1 MQFYRQYQRMCVGGV
16 IVKRRIEDGLLSWK
30 NQKNRKPLIV
40 YGARQVGKTYSII
53 SFGRKN
59 YADYAYF
66 NFEANGELKS
76 IFDRNL
82 EPKRIVLE
90 LGAVLGKVITEH
102 TLIIFDEIQ
111 AAPKALTSL
120 KYFCEQAPEYH
131 IIAAGSLLGVALER
145 ENCSF
150 PVGKVNSIN
159 MYPMDFYEFLLA
171 TGNEVLADMIE
182 AGYREDS
189 PLSENLHSRALEL
202 YRSYLVVGG
211 MPEVVK
217 EFIETDDYR
226 MVRVKQAEIIN
237 NYTADMAKYAT
248 KNEAIKHVATYNSIP
263 SQLAR
268 ENKKFQYKLIGS
280 NARSREYEASIDWL
294 SKAGVV
300 LRCEKVNEGKIPLEF
315 YKDITSFKIY
325 FSDVGLLA
333 AKAMIPVENILSDIN
348 LGGEAK
354 GAITENYLAVQLSC
368 REHKLYYW
376 EAGSAAELDFVIM
389 QDNRIV
395 LVECKANVH
404 VRAKSL
410 ETFRKKYAI
419 GESIRV
425 SAKNFGM
432 DNGIKSVP
440 LYAAWCI

>member
-1 MQFYRQYQRMCVGGV
+1 M
-16 IVKRRIEDGLLSWK
+16 KRRIEAGLLNWK
-30 NQKNRKPLIV
+30 NQKDRKPLIV

-53 SFGRKN
+53 SFGKNN

-66 NFEANGELKS
+66 NFEANEELKS

-82 EPKRIVLE
+82 EPSRIVLE
-90 LGAVLGKVITEH
+90 LGAVLGRRISEH

-120 KYFCEQAPEYH
+120 KYFYEQAPEYH

-145 ENCSF
+145 ENYSF

-159 MYPMDFYEFLLA
+159 MYPMDFYEFLMA
-171 TGNEVLADMIE
+171 TGNEALADIIE
-182 AGYREDS
+182 AGYRDDT
-189 PLSENLHSRALEL
+189 PLSEQLHSRALEL
-202 YRSYLVVGG
+202 YRAYLVVGG
-211 MPEVVK
+211 MPEVVR
-217 EFIETDDYR
+217 EYVETNDYR

-248 KNEAIKHVATYNSIP
+248 KNEAVRHVATYNSIP

-268 ENKKFQYKLIGS
+268 ENKKFQYRLIGS
-280 NARSREYEASIDWL
+280 NARSREYEGSIDWL
-294 SKAGVV
+294 YKAGVV
-300 LRCEKVNEGKIPLEF
+300 LKCEKVNAGKVPLEF

-333 AKAMIPVENILSDIN
+333 AKAMIPVETILSDIN
-348 LGGEAK
+348 FDGEAK
-354 GAITENYLAVQLSC
+354 GAVTENYLAVQLAC
-368 REHKLYYW
+368 REHNLYYW
-376 EAGSAAELDFVIM
+376 ESNSTAELDFVIM
-389 QDNRIV
+389 YGNGI
-395 LVECKANVH
+395 LPIECKANIH
-404 VRAKSL
+404 VKAKSL
-410 ETFRKKYAI
+410 EIFKKKYDI
-419 GESIRV
+419 VQSVRV

-432 DNGIKSVP
+432 ENGIKSVP

>member
-1 MQFYRQYQRMCVGGV
+1 M
-16 IVKRRIEDGLLSWK
+16 KRRIEAGLLNWK
-30 NQKNRKPLIV
+30 NQKDRKPLIV

-53 SFGRKN
+53 SFGKN
-59 YADYAYF
+59 NYVDYAYF
-66 NFEANGELKS
+66 NFEANEELKS

-82 EPKRIVLE
+82 EPSRIVLE
-90 LGAVLGKVITEH
+90 LGAVLGRRISEH

-120 KYFCEQAPEYH
+120 KYFYEQAPEYH

-145 ENCSF
+145 ENYSF

-159 MYPMDFYEFLLA
+159 MYPMDFYEFLMA
-171 TGNEVLADMIE
+171 TENEALADIIE
-182 AGYREDS
+182 AGYRDDT
-189 PLSENLHSRALEL
+189 PLSEQLHSRALKL
-202 YRSYLVVGG
+202 YRAYLVVGG
-211 MPEVVK
+211 MPEVVR
-217 EFIETDDYR
+217 EYVETNDYR

-248 KNEAIKHVATYNSIP
+248 KNEAVRHVATYNSIP

-268 ENKKFQYKLIGS
+268 ENKKFQYRLIGS
-280 NARSREYEASIDWL
+280 NARSREYEGSIDWL
-294 SKAGVV
+294 YKAGVV
-300 LRCEKVNEGKIPLEF
+300 LKCEKVNEGKVPLEF

-333 AKAMIPVENILSDIN
+333 AKAMIPVETILSDIN
-348 LGGEAK
+348 FGGEAK
-354 GAITENYLAVQLSC
+354 GAVTENYLAVQLAC
-368 REHKLYYW
+368 REHNLYYW
-376 EAGSAAELDFVIM
+376 ESNSTAELDFVIM
-389 QDNRIV
+389 YGNGI
-395 LVECKANVH
+395 LPIECKANVH

-410 ETFRKKYAI
+410 EIFKKKYDIAQ
-419 GESIRV
+419 SVRV

-432 DNGIKSVP
+432 ENGIKSVP

>member
-1 MQFYRQYQRMCVGGV
+1 M
-16 IVKRRIEDGLLSWK
+16 KRRIEAGLLNWK
-30 NQKNRKPLIV
+30 NQKDRKPLIV

-53 SFGRKN
+53 SFGKNN

-66 NFEANGELKS
+66 NFEANEELKS

-82 EPKRIVLE
+82 EPSRIVLE
-90 LGAVLGKVITEH
+90 LGAVLGKRISGH

-120 KYFCEQAPEYH
+120 KYFYEQAPEYH

-145 ENCSF
+145 ENYSF

-159 MYPMDFYEFLLA
+159 MYPMDFYEFLMA
-171 TGNEVLADMIE
+171 TENEALADIIE
-182 AGYREDS
+182 AGYRDDT
-189 PLSENLHSRALEL
+189 PLSEQLHSRALEL
-202 YRSYLVVGG
+202 YRAYLVVGG
-211 MPEVVK
+211 MPEVVR
-217 EFIETDDYR
+217 EYVETNDYR

-248 KNEAIKHVATYNSIP
+248 KNEAVRHVATYNSIP

-268 ENKKFQYKLIGS
+268 ENKKFQYRLIGS
-280 NARSREYEASIDWL
+280 NARSREYEGSIDWL
-294 SKAGVV
+294 YKAGVV
-300 LRCEKVNEGKIPLEF
+300 LKCEKVNEGKVPLEF

-333 AKAMIPVENILSDIN
+333 AKAMIPVETILSDIN
-348 LGGEAK
+348 FGGEAK
-354 GAITENYLAVQLSC
+354 GAVTENYLAVQLAC
-368 REHKLYYW
+368 REHNLYYW
-376 EAGSAAELDFVIM
+376 ESNSTAELDFVIM
-389 QDNRIV
+389 YENGI
-395 LVECKANVH
+395 LPIECKANVH

-410 ETFRKKYAI
+410 EIFKKKYDIAQ
-419 GESIRV
+419 SVRV

-432 DNGIKSVP
+432 ENGIKSVP

>member
-1 MQFYRQYQRMCVGGV
+1 M
-16 IVKRRIEDGLLSWK
+16 KRRIEAGLLNWK
-30 NQKNRKPLIV
+30 NQKDRKPLIV

-53 SFGRKN
+53 SFGKNN

-66 NFEANGELKS
+66 NFEANEELKS

-82 EPKRIVLE
+82 EPSRIVLE
-90 LGAVLGKVITEH
+90 LGAVLGKRISGH

-120 KYFCEQAPEYH
+120 KYFYEQAPEYH

-145 ENCSF
+145 ENYSF

-159 MYPMDFYEFLLA
+159 MYPMDFYEFLMA
-171 TGNEVLADMIE
+171 TENEALADIIE
-182 AGYREDS
+182 AGYRDDT
-189 PLSENLHSRALEL
+189 PLSEQLHSRALEL
-202 YRSYLVVGG
+202 YRAYLVVGG
-211 MPEVVK
+211 LPEVVR
-217 EFIETDDYR
+217 EYVETNDYR

-237 NYTADMAKYAT
+237 NYTADKAKYAT
-248 KNEAIKHVATYNSIP
+248 KNEAVRHVATYNSIP

-268 ENKKFQYKLIGS
+268 ENKKFQYRLIGS
-280 NARSREYEASIDWL
+280 NARSREYEGSIDWL
-294 SKAGVV
+294 YKAGVV
-300 LRCEKVNEGKIPLEF
+300 LKCEKVNEGKVPHEF

-333 AKAMIPVENILSDIN
+333 AKAMIPVETILSDIN
-348 LGGEAK
+348 FGGEAK
-354 GAITENYLAVQLSC
+354 GAVTENYLAVQLAC
-368 REHKLYYW
+368 REHNLYYW
-376 EAGSAAELDFVIM
+376 ESNSTAELDFVIM
-389 QDNRIV
+389 YGNGI
-395 LVECKANVH
+395 LPIECKANVH

-410 ETFRKKYAI
+410 EIFKKKYDIAQ
-419 GESIRV
+419 SVRV

-432 DNGIKSVP
+432 ENGIKSVP

>member
-1 MQFYRQYQRMCVGGV
+1 M
-16 IVKRRIEDGLLSWK
+16 KRRIEAGLLNWK
-30 NQKNRKPLIV
+30 NQKDRKPLIV

-53 SFGRKN
+53 SFGKNN

-66 NFEANGELKS
+66 NFEANEELKS

-82 EPKRIVLE
+82 EPSRIVLE
-90 LGAVLGKVITEH
+90 LGAVLGRRISEH

-120 KYFCEQAPEYH
+120 KYFYEQAPEYH

-145 ENCSF
+145 ENYSF

-159 MYPMDFYEFLLA
+159 MYPMDFYEFLMA
-171 TGNEVLADMIE
+171 TENEALADIIE
-182 AGYREDS
+182 AGYRDDT
-189 PLSENLHSRALEL
+189 PLSEQLHSRALEL
-202 YRSYLVVGG
+202 YRAYLVVGG
-211 MPEVVK
+211 MPEVVR
-217 EFIETDDYR
+217 EYVETNDYR

-248 KNEAIKHVATYNSIP
+248 KNEAVRHVATYNSIP

-268 ENKKFQYKLIGS
+268 ENKKFQYRLIGS
-280 NARSREYEASIDWL
+280 NARSREYEGSIDWL
-294 SKAGVV
+294 YKAGVV
-300 LRCEKVNEGKIPLEF
+300 LKCEKVNEGKIPLEF

-333 AKAMIPVENILSDIN
+333 AKAMIPVETILSDIN
-348 LGGEAK
+348 FGGEAK
-354 GAITENYLAVQLSC
+354 GAVTENYLAVQLAC
-368 REHKLYYW
+368 REHNLYYW
-376 EAGSAAELDFVIM
+376 ESNSTAELDFVIM
-389 QDNRIV
+389 YGNGI
-395 LVECKANVH
+395 LPIECKANVH

-410 ETFRKKYAI
+410 EIFKKKYDIAQ
-419 GESIRV
+419 SMRV

-432 DNGIKSVP
+432 ENGIKSVP

>member
-1 MQFYRQYQRMCVGGV
+1 M
-16 IVKRRIEDGLLSWK
+16 KRRIEAGLLNWK
-30 NQKNRKPLIV
+30 NQKDRKPLIV

-53 SFGRKN
+53 SFGKNN

-66 NFEANGELKS
+66 NFEANEELKS

-82 EPKRIVLE
+82 EPSRIVLE
-90 LGAVLGKVITEH
+90 LGAVLGKRISGH

-120 KYFCEQAPEYH
+120 KYFYEQAPEYH

-145 ENCSF
+145 ENYSF

-159 MYPMDFYEFLLA
+159 MYPMDFYEFLMA
-171 TGNEVLADMIE
+171 TENEALADIIE
-182 AGYREDS
+182 AGYMDDT
-189 PLSENLHSRALEL
+189 PLSEQLHSRALEL
-202 YRSYLVVGG
+202 YRAYLVVGG
-211 MPEVVK
+211 MPEVVR
-217 EFIETDDYR
+217 EYVETNDYR

-248 KNEAIKHVATYNSIP
+248 KNEAVRHVATYNSIP

-268 ENKKFQYKLIGS
+268 ENKKFQYRLIGS
-280 NARSREYEASIDWL
+280 NARSREYEGSIDWL
-294 SKAGVV
+294 YKAGVV
-300 LRCEKVNEGKIPLEF
+300 LKCEKVNEGKVPLEF

-333 AKAMIPVENILSDIN
+333 AKAMIPVETILSDIN
-348 LGGEAK
+348 FGGEAK
-354 GAITENYLAVQLSC
+354 GAVTENYLAVQLAC
-368 REHKLYYW
+368 REHNLYYW
-376 EAGSAAELDFVIM
+376 ESNSTAELDFVIM
-389 QDNRIV
+389 YGNGI
-395 LVECKANVH
+395 LPIECKANVH

-410 ETFRKKYAI
+410 EIFKKKYDIAQ
-419 GESIRV
+419 SVRV

-432 DNGIKSVP
+432 ENGIKSVP

>member
-1 MQFYRQYQRMCVGGV
+1 M
-16 IVKRRIEDGLLSWK
+16 KRRIEAGLLNWK
-30 NQKNRKPLIV
+30 NQKDRKPLIV

-53 SFGRKN
+53 SFGKNN

-66 NFEANGELKS
+66 NFEANEELKS

-82 EPKRIVLE
+82 EPSRIVLE
-90 LGAVLGKVITEH
+90 LGAVLGRRISEH

-120 KYFCEQAPEYH
+120 KYFYEQAPEYH

-145 ENCSF
+145 ENYSF

-159 MYPMDFYEFLLA
+159 MYPMDFYEFLMA
-171 TGNEVLADMIE
+171 TENEALADIIE
-182 AGYREDS
+182 AGYRDDA
-189 PLSENLHSRALEL
+189 PLSEQLHSRALEL
-202 YRSYLVVGG
+202 YRAYLVVGG
-211 MPEVVK
+211 MPEVVR
-217 EFIETDDYR
+217 EYVETNDYR

-248 KNEAIKHVATYNSIP
+248 KNEAVRHVATYNSIP

-268 ENKKFQYKLIGS
+268 ENKKFQYRLIGS
-280 NARSREYEASIDWL
+280 NARSREYEGSIDWL
-294 SKAGVV
+294 YKAGVV
-300 LRCEKVNEGKIPLEF
+300 LKCEKVNEGKVPLEF

-333 AKAMIPVENILSDIN
+333 AKAMIPVETILSDIN
-348 LGGEAK
+348 FGGEAK
-354 GAITENYLAVQLSC
+354 GAVTENYLAVQLAC
-368 REHKLYYW
+368 REHNLYYW
-376 EAGSAAELDFVIM
+376 ESNSTAELDFVIM
-389 QDNRIV
+389 YGNGI
-395 LVECKANVH
+395 LPIECKANVH

-410 ETFRKKYAI
+410 EIFKKKYDIAQ
-419 GESIRV
+419 SVRV

-432 DNGIKSVP
+432 ENGIKSVP

>member
-1 MQFYRQYQRMCVGGV
+1 M
-16 IVKRRIEDGLLSWK
+16 KRRIEAGLLNWK
-30 NQKNRKPLIV
+30 NQKDRKPLIV

-53 SFGRKN
+53 SFGKNN

-66 NFEANGELKS
+66 NFEANEELKS

-82 EPKRIVLE
+82 EPSRIVLE
-90 LGAVLGKVITEH
+90 LGAVLGKRLSGH

-120 KYFCEQAPEYH
+120 KYFYEQAPEYH

-145 ENCSF
+145 ENYSF

-159 MYPMDFYEFLLA
+159 MYPMDFYEFLMA
-171 TGNEVLADMIE
+171 TENEALADIIE
-182 AGYREDS
+182 AGYRDDT
-189 PLSENLHSRALEL
+189 PLSEQLHSRALEL
-202 YRSYLVVGG
+202 YRAYLVVGG
-211 MPEVVK
+211 MPEVVR
-217 EFIETDDYR
+217 EYVETNDYR

-248 KNEAIKHVATYNSIP
+248 KNEAVRHVATYNSIP

-268 ENKKFQYKLIGS
+268 ENKKFQYRLIGS
-280 NARSREYEASIDWL
+280 NARSREYEGSIDWL
-294 SKAGVV
+294 YKAGVV
-300 LRCEKVNEGKIPLEF
+300 LKCEKVNEGKVPLEF

-333 AKAMIPVENILSDIN
+333 AKAMIPVETILSDIN
-348 LGGEAK
+348 FGGEAK
-354 GAITENYLAVQLSC
+354 GAVTENYLAVQLAC
-368 REHKLYYW
+368 REHNLYYW
-376 EAGSAAELDFVIM
+376 ESNSTAELDFVIM
-389 QDNRIV
+389 YGNGI
-395 LVECKANVH
+395 LPIECKANVH

-410 ETFRKKYAI
+410 EIFKKKYDIAQ
-419 GESIRV
+419 SVRV

-432 DNGIKSVP
+432 ENGIKSVP

>member
-1 MQFYRQYQRMCVGGV
+1 M
-16 IVKRRIEDGLLSWK
+16 KRRIEAGLLNWK
-30 NQKNRKPLIV
+30 NQKDRKPLIV

-53 SFGRKN
+53 SFGKNN

-66 NFEANGELKS
+66 NFEANEELKS

-82 EPKRIVLE
+82 EPSRIVLE
-90 LGAVLGKVITEH
+90 LGAVLGRRISEH

-120 KYFCEQAPEYH
+120 KYFYEQAPEYH

-145 ENCSF
+145 ENYSF

-159 MYPMDFYEFLLA
+159 MYPMDLYEFLMA
-171 TGNEVLADMIE
+171 TGNEALADIIE
-182 AGYREDS
+182 AGYRDDT
-189 PLSENLHSRALEL
+189 PLSEQLHSRALEL
-202 YRSYLVVGG
+202 YRAYLVVGG
-211 MPEVVK
+211 MPEVVR
-217 EFIETDDYR
+217 EYVETNDYR

-248 KNEAIKHVATYNSIP
+248 KNEAVRHVATYNSIP

-268 ENKKFQYKLIGS
+268 ENKKFQYRLIGS
-280 NARSREYEASIDWL
+280 NARSREYEGSIDWL
-294 SKAGVV
+294 YKAGVV
-300 LRCEKVNEGKIPLEF
+300 LKCEKVNEGKVPLEF

-333 AKAMIPVENILSDIN
+333 AKAMIPVETILSDIN
-348 LGGEAK
+348 FDGEAK
-354 GAITENYLAVQLSC
+354 GAVTENYLAVQLAC
-368 REHKLYYW
+368 REHNLYYW
-376 EAGSAAELDFVIM
+376 ESNSTAELDFVIM
-389 QDNRIV
+389 YGNGI
-395 LVECKANVH
+395 LPIECKANIH
-404 VRAKSL
+404 VKAKSL
-410 ETFRKKYAI
+410 ELFKKKYDIAQ
-419 GESIRV
+419 SVRV

-432 DNGIKSVP
+432 ENGIKSVP

>member
-1 MQFYRQYQRMCVGGV
+1 M
-16 IVKRRIEDGLLSWK
+16 KRRIEAGLLNWK
-30 NQKNRKPLIV
+30 NQKDRKPLIV

-53 SFGRKN
+53 SFGKNN

-66 NFEANGELKS
+66 NFEANEELKS

-82 EPKRIVLE
+82 EPSRIVLE
-90 LGAVLGKVITEH
+90 LGAVLGKRISGH

-120 KYFCEQAPEYH
+120 KYFYEQAPEYH

-145 ENCSF
+145 ENYSF

-159 MYPMDFYEFLLA
+159 MYPMDFYEFLMA
-171 TGNEVLADMIE
+171 TENEALADIIE
-182 AGYREDS
+182 AGYRDDT
-189 PLSENLHSRALEL
+189 PLSEQLHSRALEL
-202 YRSYLVVGG
+202 YRAYLVVGG
-211 MPEVVK
+211 MPEVVR
-217 EFIETDDYR
+217 EYVETNDYR

-248 KNEAIKHVATYNSIP
+248 KNEAVRHVATYNSIP

-268 ENKKFQYKLIGS
+268 ENKKFQYRLIGS
-280 NARSREYEASIDWL
+280 NARSREYEGSIDWL
-294 SKAGVV
+294 YKAGVV
-300 LRCEKVNEGKIPLEF
+300 LKCEKVNEGKIPLEF

-333 AKAMIPVENILSDIN
+333 AKAMIPVETILSDIN
-348 LGGEAK
+348 FGGEAK
-354 GAITENYLAVQLSC
+354 GAVTENYLAVQLAC
-368 REHKLYYW
+368 REHNLYYW
-376 EAGSAAELDFVIM
+376 ESNSTAELDFVIM
-389 QDNRIV
+389 YGNGI
-395 LVECKANVH
+395 LPIECKANVH

-410 ETFRKKYAI
+410 GIFKKKYDIAQ
-419 GESIRV
+419 SVRV

-432 DNGIKSVP
+432 ENGIKSVP

>member
-1 MQFYRQYQRMCVGGV
+1 M
-16 IVKRRIEDGLLSWK
+16 KRRIEAGLLNWK
-30 NQKNRKPLIV
+30 NQKDRKPLIV

-53 SFGRKN
+53 SFGKNN

-66 NFEANGELKS
+66 NFEANEELKS

-82 EPKRIVLE
+82 EPSRIVLE
-90 LGAVLGKVITEH
+90 LGAVLGKRISGH

-111 AAPKALTSL
+111 AAPKVLTSL
-120 KYFCEQAPEYH
+120 KYFYEQAPEYH

-145 ENCSF
+145 ENYSF

-159 MYPMDFYEFLLA
+159 MYPMDFYEFLMA
-171 TGNEVLADMIE
+171 TENEALADIIE
-182 AGYREDS
+182 AGYRDDT
-189 PLSENLHSRALEL
+189 PLSEQLHSRALEL
-202 YRSYLVVGG
+202 YRAYLVVGG
-211 MPEVVK
+211 MPEVVR
-217 EFIETDDYR
+217 EYVETNDYR

-248 KNEAIKHVATYNSIP
+248 KNEAVRHVATYNSIP

-268 ENKKFQYKLIGS
+268 ENKKFQYRLIGS
-280 NARSREYEASIDWL
+280 NARSREYEGSIDWL
-294 SKAGVV
+294 YKAGVV
-300 LRCEKVNEGKIPLEF
+300 LKCEKVNEGKVPLEF

-333 AKAMIPVENILSDIN
+333 AKAMIPVETILSDIN
-348 LGGEAK
+348 FGGEAK
-354 GAITENYLAVQLSC
+354 GAVTENYLAVQLAC
-368 REHKLYYW
+368 REHNLYYW
-376 EAGSAAELDFVIM
+376 ESNSTAELDFVIM
-389 QDNRIV
+389 YGNGI
-395 LVECKANVH
+395 LPIECKANVH

-410 ETFRKKYAI
+410 EIFKKKYDIAQ
-419 GESIRV
+419 SVRV

-432 DNGIKSVP
+432 ENGIKSVP

>member
-1 MQFYRQYQRMCVGGV
+1 M
-16 IVKRRIEDGLLSWK
+16 KRRIEAGLLNWK
-30 NQKNRKPLIV
+30 NQKDRKPLIV

-53 SFGRKN
+53 SFGKNN

-66 NFEANGELKS
+66 NFEANEELKS

-82 EPKRIVLE
+82 EPSRIVLE
-90 LGAVLGKVITEH
+90 LGAVLGKRISGH

-120 KYFCEQAPEYH
+120 KYFYEQAPEYH

-145 ENCSF
+145 ENYSF

-159 MYPMDFYEFLLA
+159 MYPMDFYEFLMA
-171 TGNEVLADMIE
+171 TENEALADIIE
-182 AGYREDS
+182 AGYRDDT
-189 PLSENLHSRALEL
+189 PLSEQLHSRALEL
-202 YRSYLVVGG
+202 YRAYLVVGG
-211 MPEVVK
+211 MPEVVR
-217 EFIETDDYR
+217 EYVETNDYR

-248 KNEAIKHVATYNSIP
+248 KNEAVRHVATYNSIP

-268 ENKKFQYKLIGS
+268 ENKKFQYRLIGS
-280 NARSREYEASIDWL
+280 NARSREYEGSIDWL
-294 SKAGVV
+294 YKAGVV
-300 LRCEKVNEGKIPLEF
+300 LKCEKVNEGKVPLEF

-333 AKAMIPVENILSDIN
+333 AKAMIPVETILSDIN
-348 LGGEAK
+348 FGGEAK
-354 GAITENYLAVQLSC
+354 GAVTENYLAVQLAC
-368 REHKLYYW
+368 REHNLYYW
-376 EAGSAAELDFVIM
+376 ESNSTAELDFVIM
-389 QDNRIV
+389 YGNGI
-395 LVECKANVH
+395 LPIECKANVH

-410 ETFRKKYAI
+410 EVFKKKYDIAQ
-419 GESIRV
+419 SVRV

-432 DNGIKSVP
+432 ENGIKSVP

>member
-1 MQFYRQYQRMCVGGV
+1 MN
-16 IVKRRIEDGLLSWK
+16 WK
-30 NQKNRKPLIV
+30 NQKDRKPLIV

-53 SFGRKN
+53 SFGKNN

-66 NFEANGELKS
+66 NFEANEELKS

-82 EPKRIVLE
+82 EPSRIVLE
-90 LGAVLGKVITEH
+90 LGAVLGKRISGH

-120 KYFCEQAPEYH
+120 KYFYEQAPEYH

-145 ENCSF
+145 ENYSF

-159 MYPMDFYEFLLA
+159 MYPMDFYEFLMA
-171 TGNEVLADMIE
+171 TENEALADIIE
-182 AGYREDS
+182 AGYRDDT
-189 PLSENLHSRALEL
+189 PLSEQLHSRALEL
-202 YRSYLVVGG
+202 YRAYLVVGG
-211 MPEVVK
+211 MPEVVR
-217 EFIETDDYR
+217 EYVETNDYR

-248 KNEAIKHVATYNSIP
+248 KNEAVRHVATYNSIP

-268 ENKKFQYKLIGS
+268 ENKKFQYRLIGS
-280 NARSREYEASIDWL
+280 NARSREYEGSIDWL
-294 SKAGVV
+294 YKAGVV
-300 LRCEKVNEGKIPLEF
+300 LKCEKVNEGKVPLEF

-333 AKAMIPVENILSDIN
+333 AKAMIPVETILSDIN
-348 LGGEAK
+348 FGGEAK
-354 GAITENYLAVQLSC
+354 GAVTENYLAVQLAC
-368 REHKLYYW
+368 REHNLYYW
-376 EAGSAAELDFVIM
+376 ESNSTAELDFVIM
-389 QDNRIV
+389 YGNGI
-395 LVECKANVH
+395 LPIECKANVH

-410 ETFRKKYAI
+410 EIFKKKYDIAQ
-419 GESIRV
+419 SVRV

-432 DNGIKSVP
+432 ENGIKSVP

>member
-1 MQFYRQYQRMCVGGV
+1 M
-16 IVKRRIEDGLLSWK
+16 KRRIEAGLLNWK
-30 NQKNRKPLIV
+30 NQKDRKPLIV

-53 SFGRKN
+53 SFGKNN

-66 NFEANGELKS
+66 NFEANEELKS

-82 EPKRIVLE
+82 EPSRIVLE
-90 LGAVLGKVITEH
+90 LGAVLGKRISGH

-120 KYFCEQAPEYH
+120 KYFYEQAPEYH

-145 ENCSF
+145 ENYSF

-159 MYPMDFYEFLLA
+159 MYPMDFYEFLMA
-171 TGNEVLADMIE
+171 TENEALADIIE
-182 AGYREDS
+182 AGYRDDT
-189 PLSENLHSRALEL
+189 PLSEQLHSRALEL
-202 YRSYLVVGG
+202 YRAYLVVGG
-211 MPEVVK
+211 MPEVVR
-217 EFIETDDYR
+217 EYVETNDYR

-248 KNEAIKHVATYNSIP
+248 KNEAVRHVATYNSIP

-268 ENKKFQYKLIGS
+268 ENKKFQYRLIGS
-280 NARSREYEASIDWL
+280 NARSREYEGSIDWL
-294 SKAGVV
+294 YKAGVV
-300 LRCEKVNEGKIPLEF
+300 LKCEKVNEGKVPLEF

-333 AKAMIPVENILSDIN
+333 AKAMIPVETILSDIN
-348 LGGEAK
+348 FGGEAK
-354 GAITENYLAVQLSC
+354 GAVTENYLAVQLAC
-368 REHKLYYW
+368 REHNLYYW
-376 EAGSAAELDFVIM
+376 ESNSTAELDFVIM
-389 QDNRIV
+389 YGNGI
-395 LVECKANVH
+395 LPIECKANVH

-410 ETFRKKYAI
+410 EIFKKKYDIAQ
-419 GESIRV
+419 SVRV

-432 DNGIKSVP
+432 ENGIKSVP

>member
-1 MQFYRQYQRMCVGGV
+1 M
-16 IVKRRIEDGLLSWK
+16 KRRIEAGLLNWK
-30 NQKNRKPLIV
+30 NQKDRKPLIV

-53 SFGRKN
+53 SFGKN
-59 YADYAYF
+59 NYVDYAYF
-66 NFEANGELKS
+66 NFEANEELKS

-82 EPKRIVLE
+82 EPSRIVLE
-90 LGAVLGKVITEH
+90 LGAVLGRRISEH

-120 KYFCEQAPEYH
+120 KYFYEQAPEYH

-145 ENCSF
+145 ENYSF

-159 MYPMDFYEFLLA
+159 MYPMDFYEFLMA
-171 TGNEVLADMIE
+171 TENEALADIIE
-182 AGYREDS
+182 AGYRDDT
-189 PLSENLHSRALEL
+189 PLSEQLHSRALKL
-202 YRSYLVVGG
+202 YRAYLVVGG
-211 MPEVVK
+211 MPEVVR
-217 EFIETDDYR
+217 EYVETNDYR

-248 KNEAIKHVATYNSIP
+248 KNEAVRHVATYNSIP

-268 ENKKFQYKLIGS
+268 ENKKFQYRLIGS
-280 NARSREYEASIDWL
+280 NARSREYEGSIDWL
-294 SKAGVV
+294 YKAGVV
-300 LRCEKVNEGKIPLEF
+300 LKCEKVNEGKVLLEF

-333 AKAMIPVENILSDIN
+333 AKAMIPVETILSDIN
-348 LGGEAK
+348 FGGEAK
-354 GAITENYLAVQLSC
+354 GAVTENYLAVQLAC
-368 REHKLYYW
+368 REHNLYYW
-376 EAGSAAELDFVIM
+376 ESNSTAELDFVIM
-389 QDNRIV
+389 YGNGI
-395 LVECKANVH
+395 LPIECKANVH

-410 ETFRKKYAI
+410 EIFKKKYDIAQ
-419 GESIRV
+419 SVRV

-432 DNGIKSVP
+432 ENGIKSVP

>member
-1 MQFYRQYQRMCVGGV
+1 
-16 IVKRRIEDGLLSWK
+16 
-30 NQKNRKPLIV
+30 
-40 YGARQVGKTYSII
+40 
-53 SFGRKN
+53 
-59 YADYAYF
+59 
-66 NFEANGELKS
+66 
-76 IFDRNL
+76 
-82 EPKRIVLE
+82 
-90 LGAVLGKVITEH
+90 
-102 TLIIFDEIQ
+102 
-111 AAPKALTSL
+111 
-120 KYFCEQAPEYH
+120 
-131 IIAAGSLLGVALER
+131 
-145 ENCSF
+145 
-150 PVGKVNSIN
+150 
-159 MYPMDFYEFLLA
+159 MDFYEFLFA

-182 AGYREDS
+182 AGYREDT

-248 KNEAIKHVATYNSIP
+248 KNEAIKHVATYNSIS

-315 YKDITSFKIY
+315 YKDITCFKIY

-395 LVECKANVH
+395 PVECKANVH

-419 GESIRV
+419 EESIRV

>member
-1 MQFYRQYQRMCVGGV
+1 M
-16 IVKRRIEDGLLSWK
+16 KRRIEAGLLNWK
-30 NQKNRKPLIV
+30 NQKDRKPLIV

-53 SFGRKN
+53 SFGKNN

-66 NFEANGELKS
+66 NFEANEELKS

-82 EPKRIVLE
+82 EPSRIVLE
-90 LGAVLGKVITEH
+90 LGAVLGKRISGH

-120 KYFCEQAPEYH
+120 KYFYEQAPEYH

-145 ENCSF
+145 ENYSF

-159 MYPMDFYEFLLA
+159 MYPMDFYEFLMA
-171 TGNEVLADMIE
+171 TENEALADIIE
-182 AGYREDS
+182 AGYRDDT
-189 PLSENLHSRALEL
+189 PLSEQLHSRALEL
-202 YRSYLVVGG
+202 YRAYLVVGG
-211 MPEVVK
+211 MPEVVR
-217 EFIETDDYR
+217 EYVETNDYR

-248 KNEAIKHVATYNSIP
+248 KNEAVRHVATYNSIP

-268 ENKKFQYKLIGS
+268 ENKKFQYRLIGS
-280 NARSREYEASIDWL
+280 NARSREYEGSIDWL
-294 SKAGVV
+294 YKAGVV
-300 LRCEKVNEGKIPLEF
+300 LKCEKVNEGKVPLEF

-333 AKAMIPVENILSDIN
+333 AKAMIPVETILSDIN
-348 LGGEAK
+348 FGGEAK
-354 GAITENYLAVQLSC
+354 GAVTENYLAVQLAC
-368 REHKLYYW
+368 REHNLYYW
-376 EAGSAAELDFVIM
+376 ESNSTAELDFVIM
-389 QDNRIV
+389 YGNGI
-395 LVECKANVH
+395 LPIECKANVH

-410 ETFRKKYAI
+410 EIFKKKYDIAQ
-419 GESIRV
+419 SMRV

-432 DNGIKSVP
+432 ENGIKSVP

>member
-1 MQFYRQYQRMCVGGV
+1 M
-16 IVKRRIEDGLLSWK
+16 KRRIEAGLLNWK
-30 NQKNRKPLIV
+30 NQKDRKPLIV

-53 SFGRKN
+53 SFCKNN

-66 NFEANGELKS
+66 NFEANEELKS

-82 EPKRIVLE
+82 EPSRIVLE
-90 LGAVLGKVITEH
+90 LGAVLGRRISEH

-120 KYFCEQAPEYH
+120 KYFYEQAPEYH

-145 ENCSF
+145 ENYSF

-159 MYPMDFYEFLLA
+159 MYPMDFYEFLMA
-171 TGNEVLADMIE
+171 TENEALADIIE
-182 AGYREDS
+182 AGYRDDT
-189 PLSENLHSRALEL
+189 PLSEQLHSRALEL
-202 YRSYLVVGG
+202 YRAYLVVGG
-211 MPEVVK
+211 MPEVVR
-217 EFIETDDYR
+217 EYVETNDYR

-248 KNEAIKHVATYNSIP
+248 KNEAVRHVATYNSIP

-268 ENKKFQYKLIGS
+268 ENKKFQYRLIGS
-280 NARSREYEASIDWL
+280 NARSREYEGSIDWL
-294 SKAGVV
+294 YKAGVV
-300 LRCEKVNEGKIPLEF
+300 LKCEKVNEGKVPLEF

-333 AKAMIPVENILSDIN
+333 AKAMIPVETILSDIN
-348 LGGEAK
+348 FGGEAK
-354 GAITENYLAVQLSC
+354 GAVTENYLAVQLAC
-368 REHKLYYW
+368 REHNLYYW
-376 EAGSAAELDFVIM
+376 ESNSTAELDFVIM
-389 QDNRIV
+389 YGNGI
-395 LVECKANVH
+395 LPIECKANVH
-404 VRAKSL
+404 IRAKSL
-410 ETFRKKYAI
+410 EIFKKKYDIAQ
-419 GESIRV
+419 SVRV

-432 DNGIKSVP
+432 ENGIKSVP

>member
-1 MQFYRQYQRMCVGGV
+1 M
-16 IVKRRIEDGLLSWK
+16 KRRIEAGLLNWK
-30 NQKNRKPLIV
+30 NQKDRKPLIV

-53 SFGRKN
+53 SFGKNN

-66 NFEANGELKS
+66 NFEANEELKS

-82 EPKRIVLE
+82 EPSRIVLE
-90 LGAVLGKVITEH
+90 LGAVLGRRISEH

-120 KYFCEQAPEYH
+120 KYFYEQAPEYH

-145 ENCSF
+145 ENYSF

-159 MYPMDFYEFLLA
+159 MYPMDFYEFLMA
-171 TGNEVLADMIE
+171 TENEALADIIE
-182 AGYREDS
+182 AGYRDDT
-189 PLSENLHSRALEL
+189 PLSEQLHSRALEL
-202 YRSYLVVGG
+202 YRAYLVVGG
-211 MPEVVK
+211 MPEVVR
-217 EFIETDDYR
+217 EYVETNDYR

-248 KNEAIKHVATYNSIP
+248 KNEAVRHVATYNSIP

-268 ENKKFQYKLIGS
+268 ENKKFQYRLIGS
-280 NARSREYEASIDWL
+280 NARSREYEGSIDWL
-294 SKAGVV
+294 YKAGVV
-300 LRCEKVNEGKIPLEF
+300 LKCEKVNEGKVPLEF

-333 AKAMIPVENILSDIN
+333 AKAMIPVETILSDIN
-348 LGGEAK
+348 FGGEAK
-354 GAITENYLAVQLSC
+354 GAVTENYLAVQLAC
-368 REHKLYYW
+368 REHNLYYW
-376 EAGSAAELDFVIM
+376 ESNSTAELDFVIM
-389 QDNRIV
+389 YGNGI
-395 LVECKANVH
+395 LPIECKANIH
-404 VRAKSL
+404 VKAKSL
-410 ETFRKKYAI
+410 EIFKKKYDIAQ
-419 GESIRV
+419 SMRV

-432 DNGIKSVP
+432 ENGIKSVP

>member
-1 MQFYRQYQRMCVGGV
+1 M
-16 IVKRRIEDGLLSWK
+16 KRRIEAGLLNWK
-30 NQKNRKPLIV
+30 NQKDRKPLIV

-53 SFGRKN
+53 SFGKNN

-66 NFEANGELKS
+66 NFEANEELKS

-82 EPKRIVLE
+82 EPSRIVLE
-90 LGAVLGKVITEH
+90 LGAVLGRRISEH

-120 KYFCEQAPEYH
+120 KYFYEQAPEYH

-145 ENCSF
+145 ENYSF

-159 MYPMDFYEFLLA
+159 MYPMDFYEFLMA
-171 TGNEVLADMIE
+171 TENEALADIIE
-182 AGYREDS
+182 AGYRDDT
-189 PLSENLHSRALEL
+189 PLSEQLHSRALEL
-202 YRSYLVVGG
+202 YRAYLVVGG
-211 MPEVVK
+211 MPEVVR
-217 EFIETDDYR
+217 EYVETNDYR

-248 KNEAIKHVATYNSIP
+248 KNEAVRHVATYNSIP

-268 ENKKFQYKLIGS
+268 ENKKFQYRLIGS
-280 NARSREYEASIDWL
+280 NARSREYEGSIDWL
-294 SKAGVV
+294 YKAGVV
-300 LRCEKVNEGKIPLEF
+300 LKCEKVNEGKVPLEF

-333 AKAMIPVENILSDIN
+333 AKAMIPVETILSDIN
-348 LGGEAK
+348 FGGEAK
-354 GAITENYLAVQLSC
+354 GAVTENYLAVQLAC
-368 REHKLYYW
+368 REHNLYYW
-376 EAGSAAELDFVIM
+376 ESNSTAELDFVIM
-389 QDNRIV
+389 YGNGI
-395 LVECKANVH
+395 LPIECKANVH

-410 ETFRKKYAI
+410 EIFKKKYDIAQ
-419 GESIRV
+419 SMRV

-432 DNGIKSVP
+432 ENGIKSVP

>member
-1 MQFYRQYQRMCVGGV
+1 M
-16 IVKRRIEDGLLSWK
+16 KRRIEAGLLNWK
-30 NQKNRKPLIV
+30 NQKDRKPLIV

-53 SFGRKN
+53 SFGKNN

-66 NFEANGELKS
+66 NFEANEELKS

-82 EPKRIVLE
+82 EPSRIVLE
-90 LGAVLGKVITEH
+90 LGAVLGRRISEH

-120 KYFCEQAPEYH
+120 KYFYEQAPEYH

-145 ENCSF
+145 ENYSF

-159 MYPMDFYEFLLA
+159 MYPMDFYEFLMA
-171 TGNEVLADMIE
+171 TENEALADIIE
-182 AGYREDS
+182 AGYRDDT
-189 PLSENLHSRALEL
+189 PLSEQLHSRALEL
-202 YRSYLVVGG
+202 YRAYLVVGG
-211 MPEVVK
+211 MPEVVR
-217 EFIETDDYR
+217 EYVETNDYR

-248 KNEAIKHVATYNSIP
+248 KNEAVRHVATYNSIP

-268 ENKKFQYKLIGS
+268 ENKKFQYRLIGS
-280 NARSREYEASIDWL
+280 NARSREYEGSIDWL
-294 SKAGVV
+294 YKAGVV
-300 LRCEKVNEGKIPLEF
+300 LKCEKVNEGKVPLEF

-333 AKAMIPVENILSDIN
+333 AKAMIPVETILSDIN
-348 LGGEAK
+348 FGGEAK
-354 GAITENYLAVQLSC
+354 GAVTENYLAVQLAC
-368 REHKLYYW
+368 REHNLYYW
-376 EAGSAAELDFVIM
+376 ESNSTAELDFVIM
-389 QDNRIV
+389 YGNGI
-395 LVECKANVH
+395 LPIECKANVH
-404 VRAKSL
+404 VMAKSL
-410 ETFRKKYAI
+410 EIFKKKYDIAQ
-419 GESIRV
+419 SVRV

-432 DNGIKSVP
+432 ENGIKSVP

>member
-1 MQFYRQYQRMCVGGV
+1 M
-16 IVKRRIEDGLLSWK
+16 KRRIEAGLLNWK
-30 NQKNRKPLIV
+30 NQKDRKPLIV

-53 SFGRKN
+53 SFGKNN

-66 NFEANGELKS
+66 NFEANEELKS

-82 EPKRIVLE
+82 EPSRIVLE
-90 LGAVLGKVITEH
+90 LGAVLGKRISGH

-120 KYFCEQAPEYH
+120 KYFYEQAPEYH

-145 ENCSF
+145 GNYSF

-159 MYPMDFYEFLLA
+159 MYPMDFYEFLMA
-171 TGNEVLADMIE
+171 TENEALADIIE
-182 AGYREDS
+182 AGYRDDT
-189 PLSENLHSRALEL
+189 PLSEQLHSRALEL
-202 YRSYLVVGG
+202 YRAYLVVGG
-211 MPEVVK
+211 MPEVVR
-217 EFIETDDYR
+217 EYVETNDYR

-248 KNEAIKHVATYNSIP
+248 KNEAVRHVATYNSIP

-268 ENKKFQYKLIGS
+268 ENKKFQYRLIGS
-280 NARSREYEASIDWL
+280 NARSREYEGSIDWL
-294 SKAGVV
+294 YKAGVV
-300 LRCEKVNEGKIPLEF
+300 LKCEKVNEGKVPLEF

-333 AKAMIPVENILSDIN
+333 AKAMIPVETILSDIN
-348 LGGEAK
+348 FGGEAK
-354 GAITENYLAVQLSC
+354 GAVTENYLAVQLAC
-368 REHKLYYW
+368 REHNLYYW
-376 EAGSAAELDFVIM
+376 ESNSTAELDFVIM
-389 QDNRIV
+389 YGNGI
-395 LVECKANVH
+395 LPIECKDNVH

-410 ETFRKKYAI
+410 EIFKKKYDIAQ
-419 GESIRV
+419 SMRV

-432 DNGIKSVP
+432 ENGIKSVP

>member
-1 MQFYRQYQRMCVGGV
+1 M
-16 IVKRRIEDGLLSWK
+16 KRRIEAGLLNWK
-30 NQKNRKPLIV
+30 NQKDRKPLIV

-53 SFGRKN
+53 SFGKNN

-66 NFEANGELKS
+66 NFEANEELKS

-82 EPKRIVLE
+82 EPSRIVLE
-90 LGAVLGKVITEH
+90 LGAVLGRRISEH
-102 TLIIFDEIQ
+102 TLIVFDEIQ

-120 KYFCEQAPEYH
+120 KYFYEQAPEYH

-145 ENCSF
+145 ENYSF

-159 MYPMDFYEFLLA
+159 MYPMDFYEFLMA
-171 TGNEVLADMIE
+171 TENEALADIIE
-182 AGYREDS
+182 AGYRDDT
-189 PLSENLHSRALEL
+189 PLSEQLHSRALEL
-202 YRSYLVVGG
+202 YRAYLVVGG
-211 MPEVVK
+211 MPEVVR
-217 EFIETDDYR
+217 EYVETNDYR

-248 KNEAIKHVATYNSIP
+248 KNEAVRHVATYNSIP

-268 ENKKFQYKLIGS
+268 ENKKFQYRLIGS
-280 NARSREYEASIDWL
+280 NARSREYEGSIDWL
-294 SKAGVV
+294 YKAGVV
-300 LRCEKVNEGKIPLEF
+300 LKCEKVNEGKVPLEF

-333 AKAMIPVENILSDIN
+333 AKAMIPVETILSDIN
-348 LGGEAK
+348 FGGEAK
-354 GAITENYLAVQLSC
+354 GAVTENYLAVQLAC
-368 REHKLYYW
+368 REHNLYYW
-376 EAGSAAELDFVIM
+376 ESNSTAELDFVIM
-389 QDNRIV
+389 YGNGI
-395 LVECKANVH
+395 LPIECKANVH

-410 ETFRKKYAI
+410 EIFKKKYDIAQ
-419 GESIRV
+419 SMRV

-432 DNGIKSVP
+432 ENGIKSVP

>member
-1 MQFYRQYQRMCVGGV
+1 M
-16 IVKRRIEDGLLSWK
+16 KRRIEAGLLNWK
-30 NQKNRKPLIV
+30 NQKDRKPLIV

-53 SFGRKN
+53 SFGKNN

-66 NFEANGELKS
+66 NFEANEELKS

-82 EPKRIVLE
+82 EPSRIVLE
-90 LGAVLGKVITEH
+90 LGAVLGRRISEH

-120 KYFCEQAPEYH
+120 KYFYEQAPEYH

-145 ENCSF
+145 ENYSF

-159 MYPMDFYEFLLA
+159 MYPMDFYEFLMA
-171 TGNEVLADMIE
+171 TGNEALADIIE
-182 AGYREDS
+182 AGYRDDT
-189 PLSENLHSRALEL
+189 PLSEQLHSRALEL
-202 YRSYLVVGG
+202 YRAYLVVGG
-211 MPEVVK
+211 MPEVVR
-217 EFIETDDYR
+217 EYVETNDYR

-248 KNEAIKHVATYNSIP
+248 KNEAVRHVATYNSIP

-268 ENKKFQYKLIGS
+268 ENKKFQYRLIGS
-280 NARSREYEASIDWL
+280 NARSREYEGSIDWL
-294 SKAGVV
+294 YKAGVG
-300 LRCEKVNEGKIPLEF
+300 LKCEKVNAGKVPLEF

-333 AKAMIPVENILSDIN
+333 AKAMIPVETILSDIN
-348 LGGEAK
+348 FDGEAK
-354 GAITENYLAVQLSC
+354 GAVTENYLAVQLAC
-368 REHKLYYW
+368 REHNLYYW
-376 EAGSAAELDFVIM
+376 ESNSTAELDFVIM
-389 QDNRIV
+389 YGNGI
-395 LVECKANVH
+395 LPIECKANIH
-404 VRAKSL
+404 VKAKSL
-410 ETFRKKYAI
+410 EIFKKKYDI
-419 GESIRV
+419 VQSVRV

-432 DNGIKSVP
+432 ENGIKSVP

>member
-1 MQFYRQYQRMCVGGV
+1 M
-16 IVKRRIEDGLLSWK
+16 KRRIEAGLLNWK
-30 NQKNRKPLIV
+30 NQKDRKPLIV

-53 SFGRKN
+53 SFGKNN

-66 NFEANGELKS
+66 NFEANEELKS

-82 EPKRIVLE
+82 EPSRIVLE
-90 LGAVLGKVITEH
+90 LGAVLGKRISGH

-120 KYFCEQAPEYH
+120 KYFYEQAPEYH

-145 ENCSF
+145 ENYSF

-159 MYPMDFYEFLLA
+159 MYPMDFYEFLIA
-171 TGNEVLADMIE
+171 TENEALADIIE
-182 AGYREDS
+182 AGYRDDT
-189 PLSENLHSRALEL
+189 PLSEQLHSRALEL
-202 YRSYLVVGG
+202 YRAYLVVGG
-211 MPEVVK
+211 MPEVVR
-217 EFIETDDYR
+217 EYVETNDYR

-248 KNEAIKHVATYNSIP
+248 KNEAVRHVATYNSIP

-268 ENKKFQYKLIGS
+268 ENKKFQYRLIGS
-280 NARSREYEASIDWL
+280 NARSREYEGSIDWL
-294 SKAGVV
+294 YKAGVV
-300 LRCEKVNEGKIPLEF
+300 LKCEKVNEGKVPLEF

-333 AKAMIPVENILSDIN
+333 AKAMIPVETILSDIN
-348 LGGEAK
+348 FGGEAK
-354 GAITENYLAVQLSC
+354 GAVTENYLAVQLAC
-368 REHKLYYW
+368 REHNLYYW
-376 EAGSAAELDFVIM
+376 ESNSTAELDFVIM
-389 QDNRIV
+389 YGNGI
-395 LVECKANVH
+395 LPIECKANVH

-410 ETFRKKYAI
+410 EIFKKKYDIAQ
-419 GESIRV
+419 SVRV

-432 DNGIKSVP
+432 ENGIKSVP

>member
-1 MQFYRQYQRMCVGGV
+1 M
-16 IVKRRIEDGLLSWK
+16 KRRIEAGLLNWK
-30 NQKNRKPLIV
+30 NQKDRKPLIV

-53 SFGRKN
+53 SFGKNN

-66 NFEANGELKS
+66 NFEANEELKS

-82 EPKRIVLE
+82 EPSRIVLE
-90 LGAVLGKVITEH
+90 LGAVLGKRISGH

-120 KYFCEQAPEYH
+120 KYFYEQAPEYH

-145 ENCSF
+145 ENYSF

-159 MYPMDFYEFLLA
+159 MYPMDFYEFLMA
-171 TGNEVLADMIE
+171 TENEALADIIE
-182 AGYREDS
+182 AGYRDDA
-189 PLSENLHSRALEL
+189 PLSEQLHSRALEL
-202 YRSYLVVGG
+202 YRAYLVVGG
-211 MPEVVK
+211 MPEVVR
-217 EFIETDDYR
+217 EYVETNDYR

-248 KNEAIKHVATYNSIP
+248 KNEAVRHVATYNSIP

-268 ENKKFQYKLIGS
+268 ENKKFQYRLIGS
-280 NARSREYEASIDWL
+280 NARSREYEGSIDWL
-294 SKAGVV
+294 YKAGVV
-300 LRCEKVNEGKIPLEF
+300 LKCEKVNEGKIPLEF

-333 AKAMIPVENILSDIN
+333 AKAMIPVETILSDIN
-348 LGGEAK
+348 FGGEAK
-354 GAITENYLAVQLSC
+354 GAVTENYLAVQLAC
-368 REHKLYYW
+368 REHNLYYW
-376 EAGSAAELDFVIM
+376 ESNSTAELDFVIM
-389 QDNRIV
+389 YGNGI
-395 LVECKANVH
+395 LPIECKANVH

-410 ETFRKKYAI
+410 EIFKKKYDIAQ
-419 GESIRV
+419 SVRV

-432 DNGIKSVP
+432 ENGIKSVP

>member
-1 MQFYRQYQRMCVGGV
+1 M
-16 IVKRRIEDGLLSWK
+16 KRRIEAGLLNWK
-30 NQKNRKPLIV
+30 NQKDRKPLIV

-53 SFGRKN
+53 SFGKNN

-66 NFEANGELKS
+66 NFEANEELKS

-82 EPKRIVLE
+82 EPSRIVLE
-90 LGAVLGKVITEH
+90 LGAVLGRRISEH

-120 KYFCEQAPEYH
+120 KYFYEQAPEYH

-145 ENCSF
+145 ENYSF

-159 MYPMDFYEFLLA
+159 MYPMDFYEFLMA
-171 TGNEVLADMIE
+171 TENEALADIIE
-182 AGYREDS
+182 AGYRDDT
-189 PLSENLHSRALEL
+189 PLSEQLHSRALEL
-202 YRSYLVVGG
+202 YRAYLVVGG
-211 MPEVVK
+211 MPEVVR
-217 EFIETDDYR
+217 EYVETNDYR

-248 KNEAIKHVATYNSIP
+248 KNEAVRHVATYNSIP

-268 ENKKFQYKLIGS
+268 ENKKFQYRLIGS
-280 NARSREYEASIDWL
+280 NARSREYEGSIDWL
-294 SKAGVV
+294 YKAGVV
-300 LRCEKVNEGKIPLEF
+300 LKCEKVNEGKVPLEF

-333 AKAMIPVENILSDIN
+333 AKAMIPVETILSDIN
-348 LGGEAK
+348 FGGEAK
-354 GAITENYLAVQLSC
+354 GAVTENYLAVQLAC
-368 REHKLYYW
+368 REYNLYYW
-376 EAGSAAELDFVIM
+376 ESNSTAELDFVIM
-389 QDNRIV
+389 YGNGI
-395 LVECKANVH
+395 LPIECKANVH

-410 ETFRKKYAI
+410 EIFKKKYDIAQ
-419 GESIRV
+419 SVRV

-432 DNGIKSVP
+432 ENGIKSVP

>member
-1 MQFYRQYQRMCVGGV
+1 M
-16 IVKRRIEDGLLSWK
+16 KRRIEAGLLNWK
-30 NQKNRKPLIV
+30 NQKDRKPLIV

-53 SFGRKN
+53 SFGKNN

-66 NFEANGELKS
+66 NFEANEELKS

-82 EPKRIVLE
+82 EPSRIVLE
-90 LGAVLGKVITEH
+90 LGAVLGKRISGH

-120 KYFCEQAPEYH
+120 KYFYEQAPEYH

-145 ENCSF
+145 ENYSF

-159 MYPMDFYEFLLA
+159 MYPMDFYEFLMA
-171 TGNEVLADMIE
+171 TENEALADIIE
-182 AGYREDS
+182 AGYMDDT
-189 PLSENLHSRALEL
+189 PLSEQLHSRALEL
-202 YRSYLVVGG
+202 YRAYLVVGG
-211 MPEVVK
+211 MPEVVR
-217 EFIETDDYR
+217 EYVETNDYR

-248 KNEAIKHVATYNSIP
+248 KNEAVRHVATYNSIP

-268 ENKKFQYKLIGS
+268 ENKKFQYRLIGS
-280 NARSREYEASIDWL
+280 NARSREYEGSIDWL
-294 SKAGVV
+294 YKAGVV
-300 LRCEKVNEGKIPLEF
+300 LKCEKVNEGKVPLEF

-333 AKAMIPVENILSDIN
+333 AKAMIPVETILSDIN
-348 LGGEAK
+348 FGGEAK
-354 GAITENYLAVQLSC
+354 GAVTENYLAVQLAC
-368 REHKLYYW
+368 REHNLYYW
-376 EAGSAAELDFVIM
+376 ESNSTAELDFVIM
-389 QDNRIV
+389 YGNGI
-395 LVECKANVH
+395 LPIECKANVH

-410 ETFRKKYAI
+410 EIFKKKYDIAQ
-419 GESIRV
+419 SMRV

-432 DNGIKSVP
+432 ENGIKSVP